1 MKDNTTFIIV
11 IFFCGCVPE
20 VIVPSCTVGFLY
32 IPKKLGF
39 VYFVAVQPCD
49 VRIYIRARW
58 LYSCVCTLN
67 YLVIIIMQTYL
78 EVLNF

>member
-1 MKDNTTFIIV
+1 MILRGVSNEDNTTFIIV
-11 IFFCGCVPE
+11 IFFRGCVPE

-49 VRIYIRARW
+49 VRIYSSTLGPDGCIRVFAH
-58 LYSCVCTLN
+58 
-67 YLVIIIMQTYL
+67 
-78 EVLNF
+78 